1 MKCENIDNYSVYDYS
16 LVKYTKMGNV
26 TQVVSL
32 AHKNNECPI
41 QKINKDDSRLVT
53 VQSGKTKRQKNSAL
67 YTEEAFFL
75 CLAFFM
81 SKSREGVV

>member
-41 QKINKDDSRLVT
+41 QKINKDEYVLLDTGEILEC
-53 VQSGKTKRQKNSAL
+53 NHI
-67 YTEEAFFL
+67 
-75 CLAFFM
+75 
-81 SKSREGVV
+81 